1 MLEENEENL
10 DKEATDNKEEEEDD
24 YEESEEILIQ
34 KIKKLDDFQLPFQY
48 IFRFCLLGDPGVG
61 KTSLITRFCDDSF
74 KENYNNTIGIDFRLA
89 SLKYKK
95 IITKIHIWDTA
106 GQERFRSLALNYINN
121 SHGFAFLYDITDKNS
136 YKNITKWINI
146 ALEKNNNSKFNFLIG
161 NKSDKENERQVPQNE
176 AEQFA
181 KEKNLFFWKPLLEMM
196 KLLKNFFFILPK
208 LIKYYRNNKYEEEDI
223 IHLTSNKTEELE
235 TKRPS

>member
-1 MLEENEENL
+1 M
-10 DKEATDNKEEEEDD
+10 
-24 YEESEEILIQ
+24 
-34 KIKKLDDFQLPFQY
+34 
-48 IFRFCLLGDPGVG
+48 
-61 KTSLITRFCDDSF
+61 
-74 KENYNNTIGIDFRLA
+74 
-89 SLKYKK
+89 
-95 IITKIHIWDTA
+95 
-106 GQERFRSLALNYINN
+106 ALNYINN